1 MKKKNAVG
9 VAAASVFFITMV
21 GIILF
26 ASKKNKVICQNDL
39 VFIDLKVA
47 EMNLDSTSVSS
58 IHERIEQKINEAS
71 TKIKNP
77 GSNFSMPVGEFG
89 TFL

>member
-26 ASKKNKVICQNDL
+26 AFKRNKVIHQNDFVYNEL
-39 VFIDLKVA
+39 NGDKR
-47 EMNLDSTSVSS
+47 NLDSKSVLS
-58 IHERIEQKINEAS
+58 IHERIEQKINDAA

-77 GSNFSMPVGEFG
+77 GGNFSMPVGEFG
-89 TFL
+89 NFL